1 MAFRRIKTSS
11 ALFVQA
17 WRTLKGDPT
26 LVLFPVISTIATL
39 LILASFALP
48 IAMNPDLASEYYRA
62 GEPAADGT
70 EGPSRLQPASYAIAF
85 AFYLVLS
92 FSTIFFNC
100 ALLAAADRRFRGEPA
115 GVAYGISAAM
125 ARLPQI
131 IGWTLLSAV
140 VGTILNML
148 ERRLGIFGRI
158 AVFLVGMAWAIATY
172 FALPALVLEG
182 VGPFT
187 AVRRSVDAIRKT
199 WGESLVLA
207 IGIGL
212 AGTLVTLV
220 VGLTIVGGV
229 VLIALGQP
237 PAIGIAVIA
246 VGVVLLIAWAL
257 VASTLTTI
265 VRAALYRY
273 AVDGSVPAGFDA
285 AALQA
290 AFARK

>member
-1 MAFRRIKTSS
+1 MALGRIKTSS
-11 ALFVQA
+11 ALFAQA
-17 WRTLKGDPT
+17 WRTLRGDPT
-26 LVLFPVISTIATL
+26 LLLFPVISTAAALAI
-39 LILASFALP
+39 IASFAAP
-48 IAMNPDLASEYYRA
+48 IALAPDLASELFRPS
-62 GEPAADGT
+62 GPAPDGSA
-70 EGPSRLQPASYAIAF
+70 GPSTLQPASYAILF
-85 AFYLVLS
+85 AFYLVMS

-115 GVAYGISAAM
+115 GVAYGLSAAM

-131 IGWTLLSAV
+131 VGWTLLSAI

-148 ERRLGIFGRI
+148 ERRLGIVGRI

-187 AVRRSVDAIRKT
+187 AVRRSVEAIRKT

-207 IGIGL
+207 VGLGL

-220 VGLTIVGGV
+220 VGLTIAGGV

-237 PAIGIAVIA
+237 QAIGIAVIGLGA
-246 VGVVLLIAWAL
+246 ILLIAWAL

-273 AVDGSVPAGFDA
+273 AVDGSVPSGFDA
-285 AALQA
+285 TALQA